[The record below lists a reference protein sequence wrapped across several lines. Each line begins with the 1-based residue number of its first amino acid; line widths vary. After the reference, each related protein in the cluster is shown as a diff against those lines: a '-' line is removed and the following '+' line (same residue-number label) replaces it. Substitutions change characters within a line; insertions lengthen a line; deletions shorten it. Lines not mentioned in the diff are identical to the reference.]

1 MEIGK
6 ISGQV
11 VSTVR
16 AAEMP
21 HNALLLVDILDK
33 AGQATGQTD
42 IALDV
47 IGAGE
52 GEIVVLVRGSS
63 ARKVVGENAPV
74 DLAVVGIV
82 DQLSSRGKTLFSKT
96 GKE

>member
-6 ISGQV
+6 IAGQV

-16 AAEMP
+16 AREMP
-21 HNALLLVDILDK
+21 HNALLLVDIVDK
-33 AGQATGQTD
+33 DGAPTGRTEV
-42 IALDV
+42 AVDV

-52 GEIVVLVRGSS
+52 GELVVLVRGSS
-63 ARKVVGENAPV
+63 ARNVCTQHSPV

-82 DQLSSRGKTLFSKT
+82 DQLTSRGQTLFSKDR
-96 GKE
+96 